1 MEDVTHASD
10 IRPHKRTAQGEKAT
24 ALPPFPGYPKVMPRP
39 CLPVRSEAAIRNS
52 TPPEEEKSMTRIK
65 TLLPLVAF
73 AIAAASALPAAAQQE
88 MFLAA
93 DKNGDTALDK
103 SEFPAFIDAAAAAG
117 KPMAQ
122 KIKAASRYNMA
133 FGRIDKNGDGF
144 ISPEELSSL
153 K

>member
-1 MEDVTHASD
+1 
-10 IRPHKRTAQGEKAT
+10 
-24 ALPPFPGYPKVMPRP
+24 
-39 CLPVRSEAAIRNS
+39 
-52 TPPEEEKSMTRIK
+52 MTRIK
-65 TLLPLVAF
+65 TLLPLVAL
-73 AIAAASALPAAAQQE
+73 AVVTASALPAAAQQE

-133 FGRIDKNGDGF
+133 FGRIDKNGDAALREGPF
-144 ISPEELSSL
+144 H
-153 K
+153 